1 MSRMT
6 RCGTRAVVGPKRSRT
21 LRAIPLM
28 LVTGAALLAGCGSSS
43 SSSSST
49 STSASTTTATTAA
62 AAANVTISLHGNGET
77 GQGTTATLRLL
88 PKASP
93 AGGLQPK
100 LAGLQGLSFPQ
111 KLQTFGD
118 DVANFWGQ
126 SFKAGKVNLPAVKMT
141 LVDTSPATCGST
153 SISTTD
159 KPTYCGPDGAIYLP
173 VAYMSRTL
181 EPIGDAAVLLE
192 VSALYGYHIED
203 SLGFFTAAQQG
214 KITGAQLRE
223 LNMCLSG
230 VYFSSVGK
238 RNLLTSG
245 DSTAVAKLIAAK
257 ADAPGTP
264 ASNATVTARDLTNAF
279 VTGFKSANPGACVGK
294 G

>member
-1 MSRMT
+1 MLGMT
-6 RCGTRAVVGPKRSRT
+6 RAGTRVGAGRRSRT
-21 LRAIPLM
+21 LRAVPLM
-28 LVTGAALLAGCGSSS
+28 LVTGAALLAGSGSSRS

-49 STSASTTTATTAA
+49 STSASTTTTTTVGS
-62 AAANVTISLHGNGET
+62 AANTTVSLHGNGAM
-77 GQGTTATLRLL
+77 GQGTTATLKAL
-88 PKASP
+88 PKVTP

-100 LAGLQGLSFPQ
+100 LAGLEGLSFPQ

-126 SFKAGKVNLPAVKMT
+126 SFKASKVNLPAVKMT
-141 LVDTSPATCGST
+141 LVDASPATCGES
-153 SISTTD
+153 SISTND
-159 KPTYCGPDGAIYLP
+159 EPTYCGPDGAIYLP
-173 VAYMSRTL
+173 VAYMSKTL

-192 VSALYGYHIED
+192 VSVLYGYEIED

-238 RNLLTSG
+238 RSLITRG
-245 DSTAVAKLIAAK
+245 DSAAVAKLIAAK

-264 ASNATVTARDLTNAF
+264 AGNATVTAADLTNAF

>member
-1 MSRMT
+1 MWGVT
-6 RCGTRAVVGPKRSRT
+6 RAGTRVVAGRRSRR
-21 LRAIPLM
+21 LRAIPLL

-49 STSASTTTATTAA
+49 STSASTTTTTVI
-62 AAANVTISLHGNGET
+62 AAANKTVTLAGNGQT
-77 GQGTTATLRLL
+77 AQGATVTLKTL
-88 PKASP
+88 PKVTP

-100 LAGLQGLSFPQ
+100 LAGLEGLSFPQ

-126 SFKAGKVNLPAVKMT
+126 SFKAVKVNLPPVKMV
-141 LVDTSPATCGST
+141 LVGTSPAMCGSST
-153 SISTTD
+153 ISTND
-159 KPTYCGPDGAIYLP
+159 VPTYCGPDGSIYLP
-173 VAYMSRTL
+173 VANMSKTL

-192 VSALYGYHIED
+192 VSALFGYHIED

-214 KITGAQLRE
+214 KISGKQLRE

-238 RNLLTSG
+238 RNLITSG
-245 DSTAVAKLIAAK
+245 DSAAVAKLIAAK

-264 ASNATVTARDLTNAF
+264 AGNATVTATDLTNAF